1 MNLDEQTKIRLESEV
16 NRVHDACKRYES
28 NTSSAIVYHEKDID
42 LVLFGSFLRKNDKI
56 IKLDNHHHFI
66 MFCYTSE
73 SEAYEAAKNLLSKLD
88 SHFQNTTS
96 CIAIDSACK
105 NDSTNMMINK
115 LLLIIKETKKNS
127 VSRIEYDDILD
138 EIV

>member
-1 MNLDEQTKIRLESEV
+1 MNLNDQTRKRLESEV
-16 NRVHDACKRYES
+16 NRVHDACKRYGS
-28 NTSSAIVYHEKDID
+28 TTSSAIVYHEKDLD
-42 LVLFGSFLRKNDKI
+42 LELLGSFLRKNDKI
-56 IKLDNHHHFI
+56 VELDNNHHFI

-88 SHFQNTTS
+88 KHFKNTTS

-115 LLLIIKETKKNS
+115 LLQILKETKKNS
-127 VSRIEYDDILD
+127 ISRIEYEDILD